1 MLRKL
6 AIAIAASGAMMSAG
20 YVQALGMGD
29 IELES
34 ALNQPLDARIKLIK
48 ANDLENWEIKPALAS
63 EDAFNKAGVERIFFL
78 NNIKFE
84 VEREDGD
91 VYVNVKSQKAV
102 VEPFLNFLVQVD
114 WPNGRLQREYTLL
127 LDPPV
132 FDEEQGIAPV
142 NVASEAV
149 EQEPLSQQ
157 QDMIPEPQPE
167 PSLPGTYAEPEPVA
181 DDSEQEY
188 QEETEEQSEV
198 SSQPQAVVYEVRE
211 NDTLWE
217 VAIRTRPNRNISPQ
231 QAMLAIQDLNPD
243 AFINGNINRLKKDQT
258 LEVPT
263 EEQMLSRTFDQ
274 AVAEVAAQNQA
285 IAQRKAQLDATR
297 KEQARELDTEVA
309 DSELK
314 LLAGGDATSDMDRKA
329 SGQVAKDTLGDQSS
343 LEQELSLALENLD
356 KSSREN
362 QELRNRLDSLEEQI
376 GTLQRLINLK
386 DEQMVALQAGMSAEE
401 IEGMTQG
408 EVISDA
414 PKTDVVSE
422 APASVVEDKDLNF
435 AQDTEVDSQ
444 EDAAPEQPQATET
457 SKEVKKS
464 APKPAPIPPADKPF
478 DPIAFAI
485 DNPPVL
491 GGVLGALLL
500 ALLGVKYA
508 RKRKED
514 KAADDIADN
523 QFEADQDPLG
533 DVEVDGDFDDEF
545 SDLELN
551 TDESPLDSDFSQS
564 EDDASGLPE
573 SLDQDESYED
583 VLGQVD
589 VYMAYDRV
597 DSAKSLLEETLEKQ
611 PQRHELRLKLL
622 EILAES
628 DMSDDFASQYDWLKA
643 NAGESE
649 QAQADQ
655 IKARFEGQDAG
666 DFDSDLSMGD
676 DLDLGMDMMSGSD
689 SGEELSLDDLDLG
702 ESTSSQL
709 ESDEL
714 EMDFS
719 SSDLDLSF
727 EESAADTSSS
737 SSSSANNELE
747 FSLDDELDVSFESE
761 SVATSELDSA
771 ENSLEFDSDLEFGE
785 DLGDKS
791 SDDLSLDSDLPVLE
805 ADSNNLSNEN
815 ELEFDGDFDLPELT
829 NDSFDESVKDDDG
842 LDLDFEG
849 LDGGSSDEIALDE
862 GSVDGDLDVEF
873 SLDEMDDAP
882 NLVSENEL
890 PVLDAESASDDA
902 EFDFETELESF
913 ETDET
918 SADMPES
925 LDLDISEE
933 IDSADEAI
941 ALDEGLEIE
950 AASEDSLPEAAEEI
964 SFDNDDDLSLD
975 LDENVASTSLEEE
988 LEEIAVVDEPSTAES
1003 GADIEPADDLSA
1015 DDPLADFDIGEDLE
1029 NLDGDLDFLSGTDE
1043 SETKLD
1049 LARAYIDM
1057 DDKEGARE
1065 ILQEVMEEGSDDHKK
1080 EATKLLDSI
1089 A

>member
-48 ANDLENWEIKPALAS
+48 ADDLENWEIKPALAS

-78 NNIKFE
+78 NNLKFE

-142 NVASEAV
+142 NVASE
-149 EQEPLSQQ
+149 SQSVD
-157 QDMIPEPQPE
+157 QDMEPQQPATAEPKPEPA
-167 PSLPGTYAEPEPVA
+167 LPGTYAEPESTA
-181 DDSEQEY
+181 GMESEY
-188 QEETEEQSEV
+188 QKEPEVEQQKTQKPT
-198 SSQPQAVVYEVRE
+198 QPQALVYEVRE

-231 QAMLAIQDLNPD
+231 QAMLAIQDLNPE
-243 AFINGNINRLKKDQT
+243 AFIDGNINRLKKDQT

-263 EEQMLSRTFDQ
+263 EEQMRSRTFDQ
-274 AVAEVAAQNQA
+274 AVAEVAAQNKA

-297 KEQARELDTEVA
+297 KDQARELDTEVA

-314 LLAGGDATSDMDRKA
+314 LLAGGDATSDMDRSA

-401 IEGMTQG
+401 IEDMGQG
-408 EVISDA
+408 G
-414 PKTDVVSE
+414 DVSVGGSMVEGSGQDSASE
-422 APASVVEDKDLNF
+422 ETDLNF
-435 AQDTEVDSQ
+435 EQVTEQESQQDSQ
-444 EDAAPEQPQATET
+444 QETTPEQPAAVEE
-457 SKEVKKS
+457 SKQDKKPAPS
-464 APKPAPIPPADKPF
+464 PKPAAGKPF
-478 DPIAFAI
+478 DPVAFALE
-485 DNPPVL
+485 NPPVI

-500 ALLGVKYA
+500 SLLGIKYA
-508 RKRKED
+508 RKRKEE
-514 KAADDIADN
+514 KADEEVN
-523 QFEADQDPLG
+523 NSTFEADNDPLA
-533 DVEVDGDFDDEF
+533 DVDVQGDFDDEF

-551 TDESPLDSDFSQS
+551 TDESPLDSDFAQS

-573 SLDQDESYED
+573 SLDQDESNED

-611 PQRHELRLKLL
+611 PERHELRLKLL

-628 DMSDDFASQYDWLKA
+628 GMGDEFTGQYDWLKA
-643 NAGESE
+643 NAGEQE

-666 DFDSDLSMGD
+666 DFDSDLSMND
-676 DLDLGMDMMSGSD
+676 DLDLGMDLSAGSSD
-689 SGEELSLDDLDLG
+689 TSDDLSLDDLDLG
-702 ESTSSQL
+702 ESTTTAS
-709 ESDEL
+709 ESNDL

-719 SSDLDLSF
+719 DSDLDLSF
-727 EESAADTSSS
+727 DESAQEKSSES
-737 SSSSANNELE
+737 SDSNELE
-747 FSLDDELDVSFESE
+747 FNLDEDLDVSFDTE
-761 SVATSELDSA
+761 TSSDASNNNEVSLDFDEGMDLDSG
-771 ENSLEFDSDLEFGE
+771 DSE
-785 DLGDKS
+785 
-791 SDDLSLDSDLPVLE
+791 SDDLTLDDDLPVLE
-805 ADSNNLSNEN
+805 AESDNDNS
-815 ELEFDGDFDLPELT
+815 LEFDGDFDLPELT
-829 NDSFDESVKDDDG
+829 PEEPADSKQNDDDE
-842 LDLDFEG
+842 LSLDFEG
-849 LDGGSSDEIALDE
+849 LDESTGDAASKDKLDL
-862 GSVDGDLDVEF
+862 DNDDLDVEF
-873 SLDEMDDAP
+873 SIDEMEDAP
-882 NLVSENEL
+882 SLEASDDEL
-890 PVLDAESASDDA
+890 PVLDAESSADDSD
-902 EFDFETELESF
+902 FDFEAEFEGFESDTSEVSDEL
-913 ETDET
+913 
-918 SADMPES
+918 S
-925 LDLDISEE
+925 LDVSEE
-933 IDSADEAI
+933 VDSTNEALT
-941 ALDEGLEIE
+941 LDEGLEIE
-950 AASEDSLPEAAEEI
+950 EAAEEARPEAAEDI
-964 SFDNDDDLSLD
+964 SFDSDDDLSFDIEED
-975 LDENVASTSLEEE
+975 LASASQEEAAEE
-988 LEEIAVVDEPSTAES
+988 LVVPEVEPEVSDAATDQLAEE
-1003 GADIEPADDLSA
+1003 
-1015 DDPLADFDIGEDLE
+1015 DPLADFDIGEDLE
-1029 NLDGDLDFLSGTDE
+1029 SLDGDLDFLSGTDE

-1065 ILQEVMEEGSDDHKK
+1065 ILQEVMEEGGDEHKK